1 MAYKELKGSDTAGQS
16 AWHRHCVATKTVSV
30 QVFPRKKYA
39 RVEWDFISVPV
50 EREADLRAQKEHL
63 LDSFKRIFS
72 QHASSNSIF
81 DGSELVGHMD
91 GLLIEHARVAA
102 DQISNLF
109 EAVPKNAEQ

>member
-1 MAYKELKGSDTAGQS
+1 MAYKELKASDTAGQS
-16 AWHRHCVATKTVSV
+16 DWHRHCRATKTVDV
-30 QVFPRKKYA
+30 QVLSRTKYA

-63 LDSFKRIFS
+63 LDSLKGVFS
-72 QHASSNSIF
+72 QYASSNSIF

-91 GLLIEHARVAA
+91 GLLIERARLAA
-102 DQISNLF
+102 DQISNIF